1 MYVRSRIAV
10 LRTDL
15 AVWAN
20 CRAMRLIGRLRVGYL
35 RDFGRVANTLRIAKL
50 EWILETPGRA
60 DRISL

>member
-15 AVWAN
+15 AAWAN

-35 RDFGRVANTLRIAKL
+35 RDFGRVASTLRIAKL